1 MVKPL
6 LLAGGGVS
14 GKPVTVT
21 LAETCPEILGD
32 AQQLRQVI
40 HNLLQNAQDA
50 TLARLHAGEQDGQKA
65 QVSIST
71 EYNADSRRVR
81 MTVRGNQITD
91 VTPLSG
97 PKDYHRLVTQAARR
111 FKCQASG
118 TDEVQVT
125 FEVSVRED

>member
-1 MVKPL
+1 MDG
-6 LLAGGGVS
+6 AYDRYGITGV
-14 GKPVTVT
+14 V
-21 LAETCPEILGD
+21 
-32 AQQLRQVI
+32 
-40 HNLLQNAQDA
+40 
-50 TLARLHAGEQDGQKA
+50 
-65 QVSIST
+65 
-71 EYNADSRRVR
+71 RVR